1 MPTGYTAIIGEK
13 PDLAFREFALRCA
26 RAMGACIMQRD
37 SPIDELP
44 KAPEPSDYYEKSK
57 RTAEAKLVELRGLTA
72 EGKLALWQADCERIE
87 RENADNIAKA
97 KESERR
103 YSRMRAM
110 VEAWTPPTK
119 DHEGFRKFML
129 DQIDASSSDWKPY
142 IVESAPTPGDW
153 YANELK
159 NAEWSLEYAIKNG
172 AEEVERTNQRKAW
185 IDALYA
191 SVS

>member
-1 MPTGYTAIIGEK
+1 MPTGYTAIIEEK
-13 PDLAFREFALRCA
+13 PDLTFREFALRCA

-57 RTAEAKLVELRGLTA
+57 RTAEAKLVELRGLTV
-72 EGKLALWQADCERIE
+72 EGKRALWQADCERIG
-87 RENADNIAKA
+87 RENADSITKA

-110 VEAWTPPTK
+110 VEGWTPPTK

-142 IVESAPTPGDW
+142 TVELAPTPGDW
-153 YANELK
+153 YAKQVEA
-159 NAEWSLEYAIKNG
+159 AEWSLKYSIEHAADEIR
-172 AEEVERTNQRKAW
+172 RTNGRKAW
-185 IDALYA
+185 IEALYA